1 MGAVTALLVLAANL
15 SAIMNDLPKTAYVKL
30 IDFWFLGHIIS
41 ISLIIA
47 FHVLIDKIEGTQG
60 LVATIAI
67 RPMSNETVNETGE
80 SFDKQRRTNNILVY
94 ALPGLMITTYA
105 VYFSLTI
112 QYYVSILTAHGRV
125 E

>member
-60 LVATIAI
+60 LVATIAV

-112 QYYVSILTAHGRV
+112 
-125 E
+125 